1 MSQITLVESRSPL
14 RQLVVENRDVDRDFY
29 ILSILA
35 AFAREEMET
44 QSGEESKRCF
54 AEKERKSV
62 GDVREH
68 NRLVE
73 ILEEIGV
80 PVAYMEFDGE
90 SPELPYIIFSTTIEE
105 ETGRIGERSIDYY
118 HISVNTREKDY
129 LRLEKRMEQVLE
141 QNGYQIEKK
150 YSIMNITPDE
160 HRILFCVLGKA

>member
-1 MSQITLVESRSPL
+1 MSQITRVESRGPL
-14 RQLVVENRDVDRDFY
+14 LQLVVENRDVDRDFY

-80 PVAYMEFDGE
+80 PVAYMEYNG
-90 SPELPYIIFSTTIEE
+90 SPVKTTKRKNIVN
-105 ETGRIGERSIDYY
+105 
-118 HISVNTREKDY
+118 HSVS
-129 LRLEKRMEQVLE
+129 
-141 QNGYQIEKK
+141 G
-150 YSIMNITPDE
+150 
-160 HRILFCVLGKA
+160 HRIDFAADGRA

>member
-1 MSQITLVESRSPL
+1 
-14 RQLVVENRDVDRDFY
+14 
-29 ILSILA
+29 
-35 AFAREEMET
+35 
-44 QSGEESKRCF
+44 
-54 AEKERKSV
+54 
-62 GDVREH
+62 
-68 NRLVE
+68 
-73 ILEEIGV
+73 
-80 PVAYMEFDGE
+80 MEFDGE

-105 ETGRIGERSIDYY
+105 ETGRIGERSIEHY